1 MSHPDDEVLVDLA
14 LGSGE
19 PEAAAREHLE
29 HCDECLLAVA
39 DLRRAASLVAR
50 SGTALE
56 PYAGW
61 SAPPAHVW
69 SRVAATVSA
78 GRAEG
83 PRETTPGATSPAATG
98 LGLESLAEAAP
109 RPAAPLR
116 EAARAEAGRREA
128 PGSEG
133 PHPEDAPSTESVVVS
148 LRERGPRRRVWPWA
162 VGMAA
167 AGLVVGV
174 VAGRTFWAEQAP
186 AASMVAQAEL
196 DTLDTKQ
203 PLGEATLVRTTSGV
217 DLRIATSKPLDPGDG
232 YLEVWLINSD
242 GKRMV
247 SVGVMGGGEM
257 GTFPVSQTMLDEGYV
272 VVDISKE
279 HFDNRP
285 EHSGDSLARG
295 RLPA

>member
-14 LGSGE
+14 LGSDE
-19 PEAAAREHLE
+19 PEAGAREHLD
-29 HCDECLLAVA
+29 HCDECLRAVA
-39 DLRRAASLVAR
+39 ELRRAASLVAT
-50 SGTALE
+50 SDTALG

-61 SAPPAHVW
+61 SAPPANVW

-78 GRAEG
+78 GG
-83 PRETTPGATSPAATG
+83 GG
-98 LGLESLAEAAP
+98 DP
-109 RPAAPLR
+109 RPAAPR
-116 EAARAEAGRREA
+116 PVMAGSGAAEAGGAHPGTAPQVVRLEDRR
-128 PGSEG
+128 S
-133 PHPEDAPSTESVVVS
+133 
-148 LRERGPRRRVWPWA
+148 RRRVWPWA
-162 VGMAA
+162 AGMAA

-174 VAGRTFWAEQAP
+174 LAGRTFWASP
-186 AASMVAQAEL
+186 ASTDSSTGSTVAQAEL

-203 PLGEATLVRTTSGV
+203 RLGEATLLRTAGGV
-217 DLRIATSKPLDPGDG
+217 DLRIATSRPLDAGDG

-247 SVGVMGGGEM
+247 SIGVMGGGEM
-257 GTFPVSQTMLDEGYV
+257 GSFPVSQAMLDQGYV
-272 VVDISKE
+272 IVDISKE